1 MCDNRNFFFNLII
14 MMNSETETGNAG
26 YNVSFEYDGYVGTI
40 QFFSGCGSEK

>member
-1 MCDNRNFFFNLII
+1 MKQKLA
-14 MMNSETETGNAG
+14 NAG